1 MLDGFPVPDFLFDE
15 PPLMALERPAN
26 VGAQEFA
33 TPEFQA
39 DCKEFG
45 MVVDAYSP
53 MRSTGN
59 SSVYEAKSTGRDG
72 SVWALKV
79 SKYKSRISDEFQKR
93 NNLADSVYL
102 VKSYKVFEKPAYSML
117 QMELC
122 QTDITGKQL
131 DECELWLL
139 VHDIGCALEII
150 HKAGWMHLDISPSNI
165 LIKDD
170 LYKLADFG
178 TLVRVGE
185 YESGMEG
192 AGPYCSPETMN
203 FNGIDDITVEPSTD
217 VFSFGVVLL
226 EAATGY
232 MAPRGGD
239 DRYGKLR
246 SGEIL
251 LGGDLYQCECS
262 EELTDLV
269 NAMISPDPDDR
280 PTAEQLANHPFAL
293 QAAKERSES

>member
-1 MLDGFPVPDFLFDE
+1 MLDGFPVPDFVFDE
-15 PPLMALERPAN
+15 APLMALERPIN

-39 DCKEFG
+39 NCGELG
-45 MVVDAYSP
+45 MIVDAYSP

-59 SSVYEAKSTGRDG
+59 SSVYQAKSTANE
-72 SVWALKV
+72 SIMWALKV
-79 SKYKSRISDEFQKR
+79 SKYKNRISEEFQKR
-93 NNLADSVYL
+93 KNLADSIYL
-102 VKSYKVFEKPAYSML
+102 VKSYNVFEKPSYSML

-131 DECELWLL
+131 EEREIWLL
-139 VHDIGCALEII
+139 VHDIGNALNII
-150 HKAGWMHLDISPSNI
+150 HQAGWMHLDISPSNI
-165 LIKDD
+165 LISDN
-170 LYKLADFG
+170 LFKLADFG
-178 TLVRVGE
+178 TLVRVGY

-217 VFSFGVVLL
+217 IFSFGVVLL

-251 LGGDLYQCECS
+251 LGGDLYQCDCS
-262 EELTDLV
+262 GELIELV
-269 NAMISPDPDDR
+269 NAMISPEPQDR
-280 PTAEQLANHPFAL
+280 PTAEQLMNHPFAL
-293 QAAKERSES
+293 QAAIERSQ